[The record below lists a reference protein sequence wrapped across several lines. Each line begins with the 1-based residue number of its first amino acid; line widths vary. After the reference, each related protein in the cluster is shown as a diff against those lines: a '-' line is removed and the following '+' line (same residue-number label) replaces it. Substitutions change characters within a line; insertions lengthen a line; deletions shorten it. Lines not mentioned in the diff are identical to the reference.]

1 MSVRTLR
8 KRSDQENIAVNRKNP
23 FQIKW
28 DRGLLN
34 FSSLLMRPYARVILL
49 MVSYFVLLI
58 PIDSLVAEES
68 KMFAFPQLMV
78 YSMKRRRK
86 IFLPSPFEKRY

>member
-8 KRSDQENIAVNRKNP
+8 RRSDQENIAVNRKNP

-28 DRGLLN
+28 DQGLLN
-34 FSSLLMRPYARVILL
+34 FSSLLMRPLARVILP
-49 MVSYFVLLI
+49 MVSNLVLLI
-58 PIDSLVAEES
+58 PIDSLVAKES

-78 YSMKRRRK
+78 YFIIKY
-86 IFLPSPFEKRY
+86 EKEKKNCSALSL